1 MHVCSPYNKESEESR
16 LYFPLLL
23 LFCFLCLTHQ
33 MADDFACGGFFSF
46 LFLPVTQ
53 GNAKSYSPPFLN
65 AMAGLMGVPRVR
77 QALIA
82 LRPVDRERFGG
93 YARYCLKFQRDDLTP
108 EVMYDVH

>member
-1 MHVCSPYNKESEESR
+1 MR
-16 LYFPLLL
+16 GL
-23 LFCFLCLTHQ
+23 
-33 MADDFACGGFFSF
+33 

-53 GNAKSYSPPFLN
+53 GNANSYSPAFLN

-82 LRPVDRERFGG
+82 LRPVDRERFAG

-108 EVMYDVH
+108 EVMYDVHVTYSTVVAVVETCR